1 MCFVFK
7 RVWIVTINEAKNM
20 FDHGFVKSIKVWQF
34 IANYTLVVY
43 VGDNAQT
50 INTARGQQKLYK
62 KFESVLNDFAYI
74 TGKECKE
81 ISLTI

>member
-1 MCFVFK
+1 MY
-7 RVWIVTINEAKNM
+7 E
-20 FDHGFVKSIKVWQF
+20 HGFVKTIKVWQF
-34 IANYTLVVY
+34 IGNYTLVIY

-62 KFESVLNDFAYI
+62 KFESVLNDFTYI

-81 ISLTI
+81 IALVI